1 MTINDNISDEHIHH
15 ARECLQRSIG
25 HQATATVMTMLTG
38 TDTSNLATREDI
50 HVLQSDIRAVQSDIR
65 AVQSDMRSLIEL
77 MDKRFVAVENRIDH
91 LEAEMSHRFTVVD
104 IQMKELEM
112 RSDIKLESLEH
123 RMIGTTYR
131 AINRHLT
138 FSVTAMAAVSGMFT
152 WLAR

>member
-1 MTINDNISDEHIHH
+1 MTINDNISDEHIRH

-25 HQATATVMTMLTG
+25 HQATATVMTMLSG

-50 HVLQSDIRAVQSDIR
+50 HVLQSDIQ
-65 AVQSDMRSLIEL
+65 SLIEL

-123 RMIGTTYR
+123 RMVGTTYR

>member
-50 HVLQSDIRAVQSDIR
+50 HVLQSDIR